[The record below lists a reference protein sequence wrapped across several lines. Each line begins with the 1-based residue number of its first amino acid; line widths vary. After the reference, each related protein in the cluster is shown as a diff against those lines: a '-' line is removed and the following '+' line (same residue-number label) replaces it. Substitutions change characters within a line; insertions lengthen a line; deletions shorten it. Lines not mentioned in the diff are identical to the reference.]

1 MPYLDL
7 TRTFGPDMPVYPG
20 DPQPKLERIAEIAA
34 QGYTDHKL
42 DSGLHVG
49 THVDAPLH
57 MVADGKLLSD
67 IPVERF
73 FGRGVLL
80 DARGKVFIDVD
91 VLADVTLQPGDIVLV
106 HTGWDSRWGEEN
118 YFSEYPHLTKALAQ
132 KFVEAKVHLVGLD
145 SPSPDYTPYPIHKLL
160 LGHDILIV
168 ENLVGLQ
175 QLVGVQK
182 FDVIA
187 LPAKLQADAA
197 PVRVL
202 AKV

>member
-1 MPYLDL
+1 MPYIDL

-20 DPQPKLERIAEIAA
+20 DPEPKLERIAEIAA
-34 QGYTDHKL
+34 QGYTDHHL

-57 MVADGKLLSD
+57 MVAGGKLLSD

-80 DARGKVFIDVD
+80 DGRGKS
-91 VLADVTLQPGDIVLV
+91 VLDADLLAGVSLQSGDIVLV
-106 HTGWDSRWGEEN
+106 HTGWDGYWGEKN

-132 KFVEAKVHLVGLD
+132 KLVDAKVHLVGLD
-145 SPSPDYTPYPIHKLL
+145 TPSPDYKPYPIHKLL
-160 LGHDILIV
+160 LGHDVLIV
-168 ENLVGLQ
+168 ENLMGLG
-175 QLVGVQK
+175 QLVGVPK

-187 LPAKLQADAA
+187 LPAKLHADAA

-202 AKV
+202 ARV